1 MQTKEEVYEFIKNII
16 ESEILD
22 KGEVL
27 DIFVKILRDYF
38 SIEEMLN
45 IMNEAGTL
53 FPKIKKDSVKKKIK
67 DDVLSYPSVIG
78 IPLSLVYEKIFEKWK
93 KGIDDLISRA
103 YNFVEQG

>member
-38 SIEEMLN
+38 SI
-45 IMNEAGTL
+45 
-53 FPKIKKDSVKKKIK
+53 
-67 DDVLSYPSVIG
+67 
-78 IPLSLVYEKIFEKWK
+78 
-93 KGIDDLISRA
+93 
-103 YNFVEQG
+103 